1 MAEDDWSSRPE
12 DVAAGL
18 TPFLSSSDFDWL
30 SVLPVVRELFAT
42 SGSSVVSLPMDID
55 AVVLLHQDTH
65 VNLPLVATWEEYV
78 AELRRLSL
86 QDRDGDG
93 VADKPFCLRGGGK
106 DHASTLLL
114 YIATSFFQVR
124 GQQVDFRGGATAVS
138 SMLCLPGERHI

>member
-12 DVAAGL
+12 DVAADL

-42 SGSSVVSLPMDID
+42 SGSSVVSLPFDID
-55 AVVLLHQDTH
+55 TVVLLHQDTH

-93 VADKPFCLRGGGK
+93 VADKPFCFRNSVL
-106 DHASTLLL
+106 APNFLL

-124 GQQVDFRGGATAVS
+124 GQQVDFREGATAVS
-138 SMLCLPGERHI
+138 GMLCLPGVRHI

>member
-12 DVAAGL
+12 DVAADL

-30 SVLPVVRELFAT
+30 SVLPAVRELFAT

-55 AVVLLHQDTH
+55 ALVLLHQDTH

-93 VADKPFCLRGGGK
+93 VADKPFCLRRG
-106 DHASTLLL
+106 DVLAPNFLL

-138 SMLCLPGERHI
+138 GMLFLPGVRHI